1 MKFDD
6 NDKFEP
12 LELNCDVDDVK
23 DVENNVG
30 KLTIIV
36 TYYTRYT
43 YVYKLP
49 ILLSFGW
56 GNEVAVNVIIGKPTL
71 KEWEDY
77 VDFNNDIFTSE
88 EMMLQFDMEY
98 KVADSGL
105 SKMLYSIVLDVLDH
119 ILHFRLE
126 HTLFQL
132 IQGIILQLC
141 KPNRMLRLQLC
152 LIHMWMIIS
161 LDPSLHPKL
170 YN

>member
-49 ILLSFGW
+49 ILLSFG
-56 GNEVAVNVIIGKPTL
+56 
-71 KEWEDY
+71 
-77 VDFNNDIFTSE
+77 
-88 EMMLQFDMEY
+88 
-98 KVADSGL
+98 
-105 SKMLYSIVLDVLDH
+105 
-119 ILHFRLE
+119 
-126 HTLFQL
+126 
-132 IQGIILQLC
+132 
-141 KPNRMLRLQLC
+141 
-152 LIHMWMIIS
+152 
-161 LDPSLHPKL
+161 
-170 YN
+170 